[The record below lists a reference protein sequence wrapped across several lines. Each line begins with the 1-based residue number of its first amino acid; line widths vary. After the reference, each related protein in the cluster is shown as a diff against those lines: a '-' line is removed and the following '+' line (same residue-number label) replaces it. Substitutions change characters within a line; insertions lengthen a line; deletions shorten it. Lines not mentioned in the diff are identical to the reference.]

1 MHRLLIFALVG
12 ASCHV
17 SVAANAASSTQ
28 DGSADRMVCKR
39 YKQTGTR
46 FENKV
51 CKTAGEWDA
60 IAEAHRRALAE
71 TVDRPQIKI
80 CGPSRGCD

>member
-1 MHRLLIFALVG
+1 MHKLLIFALVG

-17 SVAANAASSTQ
+17 SVSANAASSTQ
-28 DGSADRMVCKR
+28 DQSPDRMVCKR

-51 CKTAGEWDA
+51 CKPASEWEA
-60 IAEAHRRALAE
+60 IAEARVQEAEPVFLAAAAN
-71 TVDRPQIKI
+71 
-80 CGPSRGCD
+80 GSRY

>member
-1 MHRLLIFALVG
+1 MHKLLIFALVG

-17 SVAANAASSTQ
+17 SVSANAASSTQ
-28 DGSADRMVCKR
+28 DQSPDRIVCKR

-51 CKTAGEWDA
+51 CKPASEWEA

-71 TVDRPQIKI
+71 TVNRPQTKI
-80 CGPSRGCD
+80 CGPNVGCD